1 MIIIKGLSLP
11 KYHMELVIYSNGDV
25 AVFDREAGAFKRSYQ
40 ELKIKAAEVGWKN
53 SMNWRHGKNGRN
65 SKIDKTN

>member
-11 KYHMELVIYSNGDV
+11 KDHMELLIYSNGDV

-40 ELKIKAAEVGWKN
+40 ELKIKAVEVGWKKE
-53 SMNWRHGKNGRN
+53 RRER
-65 SKIDKTN
+65 